1 MVEKLVN
8 FKSDLFIQ
16 QKFFPVMQNFFDLNS
31 QMLKNIMNKIP
42 IDDSIDLNGC
52 LAQGA
57 SLVGKYLDHIQALQ
71 IFCEEISDIS
81 NQCELFK
88 KHIFK
93 IMFTEGN
100 SDILRKAREHDKN
113 DQSFYTKKLDN
124 LMMNKSI
131 MEGLDKFFYY
141 QRFILKFQ
149 IIHIVQTSQ
158 VIKSTWNYEKA
169 FFFDFNNMSE
179 EIGEQTKLFEYLDDF
194 FYLMKNSA
202 SKALSTRNKSIA
214 CAFLNYL
221 TNTIIGEDLVKI
233 VNDVFNR
240 YIKKEF
246 FTGSMMCFSPTN
258 NVYNTIMIVLF
269 NNAERILTYLKNL
282 KETMLDDYNKLYS
295 EDKENEMI
303 LHSIEEMENQNV
315 RTFTGILDEK
325 FKYFTEYLKNTI
337 RPDLEKIKEI
347 SFQFHENQM
356 KENEEK
362 FKYSQ
367 K

>member
-1 MVEKLVN
+1 MVEKIVN
-8 FKSDLFIQ
+8 YRCEIFIQ
-16 QKFFPVMQNFFDLNS
+16 QKFFPTMQNFFDLS
-31 QMLKNIMNKIP
+31 SPIIKSIMAKIP

-57 SLVGKYLDHIQALQ
+57 SQVSKYRENIDSLQ

-100 SDILRKAREHDKN
+100 SEILKKARENDKN
-113 DQSFYTKKLDN
+113 DQNYYTKKLDN
-124 LMMNKSI
+124 LMMNRSI

-169 FFFDFNNMSE
+169 FFMDFNNMNE
-179 EIGEQTKLFEYLDDF
+179 EISEQTKLFEYLDDF

-233 VNDVFNR
+233 VNDVFNK

-246 FTGSMMCFSPTN
+246 FTGSMMSFSPTN
-258 NVYNTIMIVLF
+258 NVYNTIVVVLF
-269 NNAERILTYLKNL
+269 NNTERILSYLKNL
-282 KETMLDDYNKLYS
+282 KETLLEDYHKLFG
-295 EDKENEMI
+295 EDKENQMI
-303 LHSIEEMENQNV
+303 LHSIEEMENQNI

-325 FKYFTEYLKNTI
+325 FKYFTEYLKNTVHSSI
-337 RPDLEKIKEI
+337 
-347 SFQFHENQM
+347 HVN
-356 KENEEK
+356 
-362 FKYSQ
+362 Y
-367 K
+367 